1 MKTSELAALW
11 QEHPGYDYEIQ
22 GNLYEDNTPRIAVSL
37 DLFRAIGAVRSKVP
51 LFILVDHRDQFVL
64 IQEKE
69 VPGSVK
75 LTFDSF
81 GILATWFSVL
91 NETAPKV

>member
-1 MKTSELAALW
+1 MKTSELAQLFK
-11 QEHPGYDYEIQ
+11 EKPHYDYEIQ

-37 DLFRAIGAVRSKVP
+37 DLFRAIGATQRGIE
-51 LFILVDHRDQFVL
+51 LHILVDHRDQYVL

-69 VPGSVK
+69 VAGSTE

-81 GILATWFSVL
+81 GILASWFAL
-91 NETAPKV
+91 LHETAPKV